1 MSNNK
6 NSKLMEATNMDM
18 VAKLSIL
25 NPFLETATGRFGYAV
40 ARNFRKI
47 RESCTEFLQIRSQL
61 IKDLGEKQLDKDGNP
76 TGNIVIKI
84 GTEKYNEYEEKIGDI
99 AEIKH
104 SVEIFTIPYDDLPDT
119 VTAQDMIN
127 LEWMLIDSEE

>member
-18 VAKLSIL
+18 VAKLFVL

-47 RESCTEFLQIRSQL
+47 KESCTEFLQIRSQL
-61 IKDLGEKQLDKDGNP
+61 IKDLGENQLDKDGNP

-127 LEWMLIDSEE
+127 LEWMLIDIEE

>member
-18 VAKLSIL
+18 VAKLSVL

-47 RESCTEFLQIRSQL
+47 KEACTEFLQIRSQL

-84 GTEKYNEYEEKIGDI
+84 GSEKYNEYEEKIGDI

-119 VTAQDMIN
+119 VTAQDMID